1 MKSIFLLLT
10 FVNLV
15 NLVFGQDP
23 QFTQFYAAPLYH
35 NSAFTGSGYAPRII
49 LNYRNQWPSLN
60 ANFVTQSFSIDHFI
74 EKANSGVGLM
84 VLNDAQGNRFKNTEI
99 TGLYSYQLKVSET
112 NHLRF
117 GLQGSYSM
125 RGFDSNGL
133 VFGDQIGNSGIFR
146 NYSIDRLANLNFNS
160 AKKFDVGSGLLF
172 YNKNYFVGFAA
183 NHLAS
188 PKFKFLGDSAS
199 VKFGTIEHSIDR
211 KYMVHGGYNI
221 SLNQAFGNSNQTD
234 REFTL
239 TPTFLYKKQGEF
251 SQLDLGAYVTYT
263 PLTLGLQYRGIP
275 LKKVFSNF
283 PNQDAIAALVGFR
296 YDNFS
301 IGYSYDL
308 TISGL
313 GPQSG
318 GSHEIS
324 LSYQLDKFDND
335 KSPYLKQR
343 KKELACPK
351 F

>member
-1 MKSIFLLLT
+1 MKRIFLLLA

-15 NLVFGQDP
+15 SLVFGQDP

-35 NSAFTGSGYAPRII
+35 NSALTGSGYAPRII

-74 EKANSGVGLM
+74 EKANSGIGLL
-84 VLNDAQGNRFKNTEI
+84 VLNDAKGNRFKNTEI
-99 TGLYSYQLKVSET
+99 TGLYSYQLKISEA

-117 GLQGSYSM
+117 GLQGSYSI

-133 VFGDQIGNSGIFR
+133 VFGDQINNSGIFR
-146 NYSIDRLANLNFNS
+146 NYSEDRLSNLNYNN
-160 AKKFDVGSGLLF
+160 AKKFDIGSGLLF
-172 YNKNYFVGFAA
+172 YNKNYYVGFAA
-183 NHLAS
+183 NHLAM
-188 PKFKFLGDSAS
+188 PTFKFLGDSAN
-199 VKFGTIEHSIDR
+199 VKFGTVEGRINR
-211 KYMVHGGYNI
+211 KFLVHGGYNI
-221 SLNQAFGNSNQTD
+221 PLNQVFGNSKNTEK
-234 REFTL
+234 EFTL

-263 PLTLGLQYRGIP
+263 PLTMGLQYRGIP

-283 PNQDAIAALVGFR
+283 PNQDAIAVLVGFR

-313 GPQSG
+313 GLQSG
-318 GSHEIS
+318 GSHEVS
-324 LSYQLDKFDND
+324 LSYQLNKFDND
-335 KSPYLKQR
+335 NSPYLKQR